1 MNNLDYEPMDIDS
14 SANSYAAMDISYNE
28 IKEEEKT
35 ETASTTKDS
44 QGIKKFHIDMPAHK
58 EKKTLFKCNMYL
70 LVFIIV
76 SVITSILYYNVT
88 NFECCREI
96 NTKLLKDALS
106 SKVHGQTNAIQTFI
120 RALEAN
126 TSSKILILYGGTG
139 VGKTLSISIV
149 LDKLLNFSNVYHYTM
164 PSFVDKFTTEIK
176 IGLVFCEK
184 WIIIVDDL
192 NPGDKHITS
201 IVNDIIEKTE
211 SLKSSV
217 TLILVYNCDTS
228 NDLVGCNDSFLINL
242 QQVFNSVSAT
252 KYFIK
257 YLPLNEDILKQ
268 CIKDELEQRLVKN
281 VDINMVIKNFNVSQD
296 GCKGVHTK
304 IKSLNLF

>member
-28 IKEEEKT
+28 IKEEEEKT
-35 ETASTTKDS
+35 ETASTTPDT
-44 QGIKKFHIDMPAHK
+44 QGIKKFHIDMPAQK
-58 EKKTLFKCNMYL
+58 EKRILFKSNLYL
-70 LVFIIV
+70 LAFIIG
-76 SVITSILYYNVT
+76 SVITSILYYNVIK
-88 NFECCREI
+88 FECCREI

-106 SKVHGQTNAIQTFI
+106 SKVHGQSNAIQTFI
-120 RALEAN
+120 QALDDN

-149 LDKLLNFSNVYHYTM
+149 LNKLLNFSNVYHYTM

-192 NPGDKHITS
+192 NAGDKHITS

-211 SLKSSV
+211 NLKSNV
-217 TLILVYNCDTS
+217 TIMLVYNCDTS
-228 NDLVGCNDSFLINL
+228 NDS
-242 QQVFNSVSAT
+242 
-252 KYFIK
+252 
-257 YLPLNEDILKQ
+257 
-268 CIKDELEQRLVKN
+268 
-281 VDINMVIKNFNVSQD
+281 
-296 GCKGVHTK
+296 
-304 IKSLNLF
+304 